1 MVMDHLVSCFSP
13 SEVLANLKWM
23 QLRFSDFPN
32 INSFCHY
39 AVTMQVWIFFC
50 LVKIDSFF
58 HP

>member
-39 AVTMQVWIFFC
+39 CCYHASLDFF
-50 LVKIDSFF
+50 LLG
-58 HP
+58 